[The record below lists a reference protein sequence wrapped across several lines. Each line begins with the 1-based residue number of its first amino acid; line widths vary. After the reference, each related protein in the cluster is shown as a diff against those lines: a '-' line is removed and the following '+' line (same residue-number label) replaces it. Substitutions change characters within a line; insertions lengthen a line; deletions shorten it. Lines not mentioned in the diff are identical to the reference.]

1 MQTEANILH
10 MSSRQ
15 PGAELAWLLQCL
27 AWGGRANRYCVI
39 VTGRALGKMHVL
51 ALGDTIQTKLM
62 APKISCQKLTLSI
75 MLTFSLRNA

>member
-1 MQTEANILH
+1 MQTETNILH

-39 VTGRALGKMHVL
+39 MTGRARGKMHVL
-51 ALGDTIQTKLM
+51 TLGNTIHTKLM
-62 APKISCQKLTLSI
+62 APKISCQKPTLST
-75 MLTFSLRNA
+75 MFPFSLRNV